1 MVFIFTN
8 QETDFASGENCSSM
22 VQEKQAFLARIR
34 IEDLLVKN
42 DHSGAF
48 GQKGEFCPFL
58 TKLYRGRPGRVGTQ
72 KSVILGSRPDPRP
85 GRQPIPPGSETELR
99 PRPPREPDLG
109 KRTVVDGGFSSGGL
123 HSTLGDKKEQRS
135 GARHDGNCRENVV
148 DQADRADSDP
158 GSRPIQC

>member
-1 MVFIFTN
+1 M
-8 QETDFASGENCSSM
+8 
-22 VQEKQAFLARIR
+22 ARIR

-58 TKLYRGRPGRVGTQ
+58 TKLDRGRQGVGFGPKSMISVPGPSHPGR
-72 KSVILGSRPDPRP
+72 R
-85 GRQPIPPGSETELR
+85 PIPPGSETELR
-99 PRPPREPDLG
+99 SPDPQEPDLG
-109 KRTVVDGGFSSGGL
+109 KRTFVDGGFSSGGL
-123 HSTLGDKKEQRS
+123 HSILDDKKEQRS
-135 GARHDGNCRENVV
+135 GARDDGNSRENVV